1 MATKSVYLLYQA
13 NINLL
18 YYTSSRSILNH
29 SIRFASSHNFG
40 DKNESSRNHNFA
52 GAKKYASQFKTLE
65 LSQDSDR
72 ETVRR
77 QYINLVKKYH
87 PDTARNG
94 EDNIEKFHLI
104 DEAYKELQKFF
115 AEKDREDRECE
126 GEYGLY
132 YQVRKAL
139 ESIIVMA
146 SVGKIQLDRT

>member
-104 DEAYKELQKFF
+104 DEAYKDLQKFF
-115 AEKDREDRECE
+115 AEKNREDRECE

-146 SVGKIQLDRT
+146 SVDKWDRI

>member
-1 MATKSVYLLYQA
+1 MNPQEIT
-13 NINLL
+13 
-18 YYTSSRSILNH
+18 ILP
-29 SIRFASSHNFG
+29 G
-40 DKNESSRNHNFA
+40 Q
-52 GAKKYASQFKTLE
+52 KKYASQFKTLE
-65 LSQDSDR
+65 LSQESDR

-115 AEKDREDRECE
+115 AEKDSEDRECEGEYGLYYQEKTYAQKMEMHEEDREDRECE

-132 YQVRKAL
+132 YQEKTYA
-139 ESIIVMA
+139 
-146 SVGKIQLDRT
+146 